1 MMMCSECPTVF
12 VDAETVSFNTR
23 AYYKNWIEMASFGK
37 RSFFKVIQ
45 NFEVWRFIFSTWL

>member
-12 VDAETVSFNTR
+12 VDAETVSFNAR